1 MNNDTLS
8 HITLQH
14 LSKQIQRDLLE
25 VVDPFIGKG
34 ATEQL
39 YQEITQRCTQHL
51 EEFYGQYYD
60 REQYVLRANVA
71 PSDTDKSTLT
81 IGWRLCER
89 LTSWSETEG
98 FGHSN

>member
-1 MNNDTLS
+1 MNNETLS

-14 LSKQIQRDLLE
+14 LSKQIQRDMME

-34 ATEQL
+34 VTEQT
-39 YQEITQRCTQHL
+39 YQQITERCTQHL

-60 REQYVLRANVA
+60 REQYVLRAYVA

-98 FGHSN
+98 FGCSY